1 MNVISIDKTQ
11 NYNRPAFRALKL
23 NYDIESTL
31 VESADTKLISKFFEA
46 GRKLE
51 GTQFFDL
58 EVLSD
63 LTMRIKEKGN
73 PFSGLLEP
81 IKIYRHKPNQ
91 LRISGIYDGV
101 EDEYGKPGQKKSMYL
116 RYDEPNIVNKILDSV
131 NSLKGI
137 LRLTAITKLL
147 DDYYVKTKS
156 GQEHKTLSKQK
167 IVSVLMTKYGDI
179 VK

>member
-1 MNVISIDKTQ
+1 MRVISIDKTQ
-11 NYNRPAFRALKL
+11 NDNKPVFNALRL

>member
-1 MNVISIDKTQ
+1 MRVTSIDKTQ
-11 NYNRPAFRALKL
+11 NYNKSVFRALRL
-23 NYDIESTL
+23 NYDIENTL
-31 VESADTKLISKFFEA
+31 LESAEPKLISKFFEA

-81 IKIYRHKPNQ
+81 VKVYKHKPNQ
-91 LRISGIYDGV
+91 LRITGIYDGA
-101 EDEYGKPGQKKSMYL
+101 EDEYCKPGQKKSVCL
-116 RYDEPNIVNKILDSV
+116 RYDEPGTVNKILGSV

-137 LRLTAITKLL
+137 LRLAAITRLL
-147 DDYYVKTKS
+147 DDYYVKTKPVQNS
-156 GQEHKTLSKQK
+156 KTLTKQG
-167 IVSVLMTKYGDI
+167 IVSILMTKYGDI

>member
-1 MNVISIDKTQ
+1 MRVASIDKTQ
-11 NYNRPAFRALKL
+11 NCNKPVFRALRL
-23 NYDIESTL
+23 SYDIESTL
-31 VESADTKLISKFFEA
+31 HDSAGAKLISNFFEA

-81 IKIYRHKPNQ
+81 IKIYKHSDNQ
-91 LRISGIYDGV
+91 LRITGMYDGA
-101 EDEYGKPGQKKSMYL
+101 EYEFCKHGQKKSIYL
-116 RYDEPNIVNKILDSV
+116 RYDESKVVNKILDSV

-147 DDYYVKTKS
+147 DDYYIKTKS
-156 GQEHKTLSKQK
+156 VQNQKTMTKQGV
-167 IVSVLMTKYGDI
+167 VSVLMTKYGDI